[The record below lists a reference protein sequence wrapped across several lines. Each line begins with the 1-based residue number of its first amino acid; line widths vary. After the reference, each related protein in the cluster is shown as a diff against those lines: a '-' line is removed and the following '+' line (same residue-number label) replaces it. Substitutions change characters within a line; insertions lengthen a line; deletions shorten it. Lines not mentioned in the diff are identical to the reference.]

1 MNNIFSFQPRQNLLA
16 AASRVGEASHDIM
29 DGVGETAEDLDQA
42 YQETLLALA
51 KAVANAT
58 AQLVLK
64 AKNVASTTDDQELQN
79 RVISSATSCALAT
92 SQLVACTKVISKQRR
107 LDKP

>member
-1 MNNIFSFQPRQNLLA
+1 MLN
-16 AASRVGEASHDIM
+16 AASRIGEASHDVM
-29 DGVGETAEDLDQA
+29 DGVGETAEDMDKA
-42 YQETLLALA
+42 YQDTLIALA

-64 AKNVASTTDDQELQN
+64 AKTVASTTEDQELQN

-92 SQLVACTKVISKQRR
+92 SQLVACTKVLQTFNFLFVKRYY
-107 LDKP
+107 KC

>member
-1 MNNIFSFQPRQNLLA
+1 M
-16 AASRVGEASHDIM
+16 GEASHDIM
-29 DGVGETAEDLDQA
+29 DGVGETAEDLDKA

-92 SQLVACTKVISKQRR
+92 SQLVACTKVCFYISTS
-107 LDKP
+107 PS

>member
-1 MNNIFSFQPRQNLLA
+1 M
-16 AASRVGEASHDIM
+16 
-29 DGVGETAEDLDQA
+29 
-42 YQETLLALA
+42 ALA

-64 AKNVASTTDDQELQN
+64 AKSVAATTDDQELQN

-92 SQLVACTKVISKQRR
+92 SQLVACTKVRFEQDHDVIQYDTT
-107 LDKP
+107 LVI